1 MSIAAN
7 VPFSVA
13 ANAQQFLLGIAVEEA
28 AANTSKDKAF
38 KKIQTEINRVYSD
51 LRDSYDKLIPN
62 VLVLNIDTF
71 TNLLIN
77 KIISNPEKFL
87 DEFSSKKVEQ
97 NWGNTSSKEYIALRT
112 RIHRLVKVYH
122 ASILSKQ
129 KTRNPIAQLNNEA
142 RTIFTRTRNIE
153 NDVSARI
160 LGVAFGK
167 SIRQVFGSSAV
178 LAADAPE
185 LGSSDSTFIFFSSS
199 FSSIGDSI
207 RQKVY
212 TPLIAYIRNRMLG
225 GELETRSDIKIGE
238 IVNLGHA
245 TLVNE
250 LGSYVNSPAFA
261 KSLFT
266 VAKGG
271 SSKFNPTELSQA
283 ADFFK
288 KESRIIENK
297 IEVSK
302 DFGSVT
308 SGYGILLSLGVTF
321 TNLEDAAINS
331 DRGRRYEG
339 PTARAIGTIKTPAQS
354 AKTVEKLANKLYLA
368 VFRLN
373 PLLGRS
379 GKTAVEY
386 LTDALVNTLKA
397 RPIKSVKHKSSKAT
411 KTKKTYYTPKAT
423 SIKDKSV
430 NKVPYSIVN
439 VDRIVPSLSPTNLI
453 DLQNLINQH
462 LQNVISANMGD
473 GNRRDVLNYRT
484 GRFASSAKVEYI
496 SESRAGMITAFYSYM
511 KNPYATFSGGGQQ
524 QYPRS
529 RDPKS
534 LISKSIREIAATQV
548 GNRLRAVNV

>member
-1 MSIAAN
+1 MSIAAKI
-7 VPFSVA
+7 PFSVA

-28 AANTSKDKAF
+28 ASNSSKDKAF
-38 KKIQTEINRVYSD
+38 KKIETEINRVYSD
-51 LRDSYDKLIPN
+51 LRDSYDRLIPN
-62 VLVLNIDTF
+62 VLVLNIDNF
-71 TNLLIN
+71 TNLLVN

-87 DEFSSKKVEQ
+87 DEFSSVKVQ
-97 NWGNTSSKEYIALRT
+97 QDWGNTTSKEYIALRT
-112 RIHRLVKVYH
+112 RIHRLVKIYH

-129 KTRNPIAQLNNEA
+129 KTLNPIAHLNSEA
-142 RTIFTRTRNIE
+142 RTIFNRTRNIE
-153 NDVSARI
+153 NDVSARV

-167 SIRQVFGSSAV
+167 SIRRVFGNSAV
-178 LAADAPE
+178 LAALAPE
-185 LGSSDSTFIFFSSS
+185 LGSSDSTYIFFSSS
-199 FSSIGDSI
+199 FTAVGDSI

-212 TPLIAYIRNRMLG
+212 IPLISYIRNRMLG
-225 GELETRSDIKIGE
+225 GALETRSDIKIGE

-271 SSKFNPTELSQA
+271 SSKFGPSELPQA

-302 DFGSVT
+302 DFGSLT
-308 SGYGILLSLGVTF
+308 SGYGILMALGVTF

-339 PTARAIGTIKTPAQS
+339 PTARAIGNIKTPVQS
-354 AKTVEKLANKLYLA
+354 AKAVQKLANRLYLS
-368 VFRLN
+368 VYKLN

-379 GKTAVEY
+379 GKTAVEF
-386 LTDALVNTLKA
+386 LTDALVNTIAGK
-397 RPIKSVKHKSSKAT
+397 PIKSVKHKTSRVT
-411 KTKKTYYTPKAT
+411 KTTKTYYIPKTTEYKNKA
-423 SIKDKSV
+423 V
-430 NKVPYSIVN
+430 NKVQYSTAELNLTPISLN
-439 VDRIVPSLSPTNLI
+439 VTNLI
-453 DLQNLINQH
+453 NLQNLINRQ
-462 LQNVISANMGD
+462 LQDVISANMGD
-473 GNRRDVLNYRT
+473 GNSRNILNYRT
-484 GRFASSAKVEYI
+484 GRLAASAKVERM

-511 KNPYATFSGGGQQ
+511 KNPYATFSDGGRQ
-524 QYPRS
+524 QYPKTRN
-529 RDPKS
+529 PKL

-548 GNRLRAVNV
+548 ANQLRAVNV